1 MIALWFAIAA
11 LLGAGLSA
19 LAARAL
25 RDLSKHELERVAAN
39 LGISSVAAEVQD
51 RQDDVALVADTLA
64 ALLVTLFALLLA
76 TSMAAVGWLSTA
88 HWPLGLAG
96 SIIAVVAALALT
108 VWLPSAVTPIWA
120 APFLL
125 RTWGLWRMLVA
136 VFAPC
141 LALARGFA
149 WLATRLSGQLPT
161 AQTEESLEEEI
172 LTIVTEGQRE
182 GLLEEEAREMIEG
195 VIEMGDATVG
205 DIMTPRTDMNAIPAG
220 LSLRDAAA
228 AVVEAGHSRIPIYD
242 KSRDDIVGVLYSKD
256 LLAEL
261 IKPEEAQASLAALVR
276 QPVFVPETKPVSS
289 LLEEFQKSR
298 NHMAIVLNE
307 FGGVA
312 GLVTIEDVLEEIV
325 GEIVDEHDEDFVDGI
340 KQIDERTS
348 EVSARMTIGELNDR
362 LGLQLPES
370 DDFDTVGG
378 FVFNEMG
385 HLPTPGEQV
394 NWRNLRFTVLDIS
407 RRRIEKLRV
416 EVLDPVPSEP
426 VSEDSR

>member
-1 MIALWFAIAA
+1 
-11 LLGAGLSA
+11 
-19 LAARAL
+19 
-25 RDLSKHELERVAAN
+25 
-39 LGISSVAAEVQD
+39 
-51 RQDDVALVADTLA
+51 
-64 ALLVTLFALLLA
+64 
-76 TSMAAVGWLSTA
+76 
-88 HWPLGLAG
+88 
-96 SIIAVVAALALT
+96 VAALALT
-108 VWLPSAVTPIWA
+108 VWLPTAVTPIWS

-125 RTWGLWRMLVA
+125 RTWGLWRLLVA

-149 WLATRLSGQLPT
+149 WLTTRLSGQSPT

-195 VIEMGDATVG
+195 VIEMGDATAG
-205 DIMTPRTDMNAIPAG
+205 DIMTPRTDMNAMHLAI
-220 LSLRDAAA
+220 LLRDAAA
-228 AVVEAGHSRIPIYD
+228 AVVEAGHSRIPVYD
-242 KSRDDIVGVLYSKD
+242 KSRDDIVGILYSKD

-261 IKPEEAQASLAALVR
+261 IKPDDEQAQLAALIR
-276 QPVFVPETKPVSS
+276 PPVFVPETKPVSD

-325 GEIVDEHDEDFVDGI
+325 GEIVDEHDEAFVDGL

-348 EVSARMTIGELNDR
+348 EVSARMSIEEFNER

-370 DDFDTVGG
+370 GDFDTVGG

-394 NWRNLRFTVLDIS
+394 TWRNLRFTVLDIS
-407 RRRIEKLRV
+407 RRRIEKLRL
-416 EVLDPVPSEP
+416 EVLRPAPSEP
-426 VSEDSR
+426 VSEETW